1 MAARMK
7 GRGVLLAACAALLA
21 FAGGCGG
28 GGTNLDAIVMEAKA
42 KRERFEEDIADLTM
56 TAQLA
61 QEAPQG
67 TMSLDMKI
75 LTKGRK
81 VRAEM
86 VMPQMPGMPQGMA
99 GAEMMTIEI
108 YDGTDTWMIHPAM
121 GKTKSPSSQS
131 QNPFTLQRDWWK
143 SVSDKTVLSGKESV
157 GGRDCHV
164 IDFSA
169 DENAPIKRLW
179 LDSKELMMVQAEV
192 SAPNATTLRMLLS
205 DFRPLEG
212 EWKMPYKTEVFEGEK
227 IGATITVTS
236 VDVNTGLS
244 DDLFDGDKI
253 EAEEVDFQQMMKQM
267 PQGR

>member
-21 FAGGCGG
+21 FAGGCAG
-28 GGTNLDAIVMEAKA
+28 GGTDLDAIVMEAKA

-56 TAQLA
+56 TAQLV

-67 TMSLDMKI
+67 TMSLDMKVF
-75 LTKGRK
+75 TKGRK
-81 VRAEM
+81 VRTEM
-86 VMPQMPGMPQGMA
+86 VIPQMPGMPDAMA
-99 GAEMMTIEI
+99 GAEIITI
-108 YDGTDTWMIHPAM
+108 YDGTDTWMIHPM
-121 GKTKSPSSQS
+121 TGKTKSPGSQS
-131 QNPFTLQRDWWK
+131 QDPFLQERDWWD

-179 LDSKELMMVQAEV
+179 LDSKDLMMVQAEV
-192 SAPNATTLRMLLS
+192 SAPNGKMMRILMS

-212 EWKMPYKTEVFEGEK
+212 EWKIPYKTEVFEGEK

-244 DDLFDGDKI
+244 DDLFD
-253 EAEEVDFQQMMKQM
+253 AEKVEVKKVELPQTM

>member
-28 GGTNLDAIVMEAKA
+28 GGTDLDAIVMEAKA

-56 TAQLA
+56 TAQVA
-61 QEAPQG
+61 QEGPQG
-67 TMSLDMKI
+67 TVSLDMKVFE
-75 LTKGRK
+75 KGRK
-81 VRAEM
+81 VRTEI
-86 VMPQMPGMPQGMA
+86 VIPQMPGMPQEMA
-99 GAEMMTIEI
+99 GAKVITI
-108 YDGTDTWMIHPAM
+108 YDGTDTWMIHPVT
-121 GKTKSPSSQS
+121 GKVKSPGSQS
-131 QNPFTLQRDWWK
+131 ENTFTQGRDWWK

-192 SAPNATTLRMLLS
+192 SAPNATMRILLS

-212 EWKMPYKTEVFEGEK
+212 EWKMPYKTEVFVSLATEGEK
-227 IGATITVTS
+227 IVTTITVTS

-244 DDLFDGDKI
+244 DDLFDGEKV
-253 EAEEVDFQQMMKQM
+253 EVKKVELPQM

>member
-28 GGTNLDAIVMEAKA
+28 GGTELDDIVMEAKS
-42 KRERFEEDIADLTM
+42 KRERFEDDIADLTM

-67 TMSLDMKI
+67 TVNLDMKI

-81 VRAEM
+81 VRTEM
-86 VMPQMPGMPQGMA
+86 VIPQMPGMPDGMA
-99 GAEMMTIEI
+99 GAEMITI
-108 YDGTDTWMIHPAM
+108 YDGTDTWMIHPM
-121 GKTKSPSSQS
+121 TGKTKSPGSES
-131 QNPFTLQRDWWK
+131 QNPLTQERDWWK
-143 SVSDKTVLSGKESV
+143 SVSDKTVLLDKESV

-169 DENAPIKRLW
+169 DDEAPLDKIW
-179 LDSKELMMVQAEV
+179 LDTEELLMIQAEV
-192 SAPNATTLRMLLS
+192 SAPNGKMMRILMS
-205 DFRPLEG
+205 DFQPLQG
-212 EWKMPYKTEVFEGEK
+212 EWKIPYKTEVFEGEK
-227 IGATITVTS
+227 IGATISVTS

-244 DDLFDGDKI
+244 DDLFD
-253 EAEEVDFQQMMKQM
+253 AEKVEVKKVELPQM

>member
-28 GGTNLDAIVMEAKA
+28 GGTNLDAIVKEAEARNVK
-42 KRERFEEDIADLTM
+42 FEEDIADLTM
-56 TAQLA
+56 TGQLA

-67 TMSLDMKI
+67 TMNLDMKI
-75 LTKGRK
+75 PTKGRK

-86 VMPQMPGMPQGMA
+86 VIPQMPGMPDGMA
-99 GAEMMTIEI
+99 GAEIITI
-108 YDGTDTWMIHPAM
+108 YDGTDTWMIHPMM
-121 GKTKSPSSQS
+121 GKTKSPGSES
-131 QNPFTLQRDWWK
+131 QNPLTQERDWWK
-143 SVSDKTVLSGKESV
+143 SVSDKTVLLDKESV

-169 DENAPIKRLW
+169 DDEAPLDKIW
-179 LDSKELMMVQAEV
+179 LDTEELLMIQAEV
-192 SAPNATTLRMLLS
+192 SAPNGKMMRILLS

-212 EWKMPYKTEVFEGEK
+212 EWKMPYKTEVFQNDK
-227 IGATITVTS
+227 LMATMTMTS

-244 DDLFDGDKI
+244 DDLFDADKI

>member
-28 GGTNLDAIVMEAKA
+28 GGTNLDAIVKEAEARNVK
-42 KRERFEEDIADLTM
+42 FEEDIADLTM
-56 TAQLA
+56 TGQLA

-67 TMSLDMKI
+67 TMNLDMKI

-81 VRAEM
+81 VRTEM
-86 VMPQMPGMPQGMA
+86 VIPQMPGMPDGMA
-99 GAEMMTIEI
+99 GAEMITI
-108 YDGTDTWMIHPAM
+108 YDGTDTWMIHPM
-121 GKTKSPSSQS
+121 TGKTKSPLTQE
-131 QNPFTLQRDWWK
+131 RDWWK

-169 DENAPIKRLW
+169 DDEAPLDKIW
-179 LDSKELMMVQAEV
+179 LDTEELLMIQAEV
-192 SAPNATTLRMLLS
+192 SAPNGKMMRILMS

-227 IGATITVTS
+227 IGATVTVTS

-244 DDLFDGDKI
+244 DDLFD
-253 EAEEVDFQQMMKQM
+253 AEKVEVKKVELPQM